1 MIKLLFLFALS
12 IITFSQD
19 VTEVSNSYESVP
31 YSSDILFDDTAVK
44 LEKAIYDMNARQR
57 AVAYNVANAST
68 PGFRPVRYPDEIAE
82 AIRLYGTD
90 QILGEVNIDDEM
102 VKSTQIRLKQTAYVR
117 LLTTKIGITR
127 KVVTLGK
134 GG

>member
-12 IITFSQD
+12 IITFSQGVTD
-19 VTEVSNSYESVP
+19 VPNSYESVP

-68 PGFRPVRYPDEIAE
+68 PGFRPVRYPDEIAQ

>member
-117 LLTTKIGITR
+117 LLTTK
-127 KVVTLGK
+127 
-134 GG
+134 

>member
-12 IITFSQD
+12 IITFSQG
-19 VTEVSNSYESVP
+19 VTEMSNSYESVP